1 MSDIFKKL
9 QLVKDWIRQRLL
21 QSFGAE
27 GQSSRGAVVWS
38 GMCRRCGIELGLNVL
53 HCALTKSRFYLRRQ
67 KGMES
72 KRRMRTESEE
82 RRSGG

>member
-21 QSFGAE
+21 QSFGVE

-38 GMCRRCGIELGLNVL
+38 GDKLAAEV
-53 HCALTKSRFYLRRQ
+53 AL
-67 KGMES
+67 EI
-72 KRRMRTESEE
+72 
-82 RRSGG
+82 